1 VRFDPKARVLRAFLA
16 LACIAGSQAALA
28 APQQQGPALPAVNW
42 TDLESAIKTAK
53 AQNKPVFVKVY
64 ADWCGYCH
72 KMDATTFRD
81 AGVVAKLNSQF
92 VSAKLN
98 GESSKKISL
107 GKGSLT
113 EYQWAMQQGVE
124 GFPALVVL
132 DPKGRTI
139 VLYPGFMTAPQASA
153 LLADVGLFI
162 KAGGIDKKGNFLDWA
177 EKRQTECANSGTC

>member
-1 VRFDPKARVLRAFLA
+1 MRFDPKARLARAFLGTFCA
-16 LACIAGSQAALA
+16 IGMMAGSAAA
-28 APQQQGPALPAVNW
+28 QQGPALPSVAW
-42 TDLESAIKTAK
+42 TDLETAVKTAK

-92 VSAKLN
+92 VPAKLN

-113 EYQWAMQQGVE
+113 ESQWAMQQGVE

-153 LLADVGLFI
+153 LLSDVGLFI
-162 KAGGIDKKGNFLDWA
+162 KAGGIDKRGNFLDWA
-177 EKRQTECANSGTC
+177 EKRQKECAKTGTC